1 MTPKKQVS
9 SVIRIS
15 QGERDAS
22 ARATHLEAVT
32 RKFLVTTNE
41 RIQMSTKTNFKRVAL
56 VAVAALG
63 LSLLSSAP
71 SQAAVDQ
78 IILTGVANGTAT
90 PATADTTTSATI
102 QIAGYVNV
110 NLDAIQIEVVPKST
124 LAQSTAISANFDL
137 VDTRGASVYVDSLSV
152 GAANA
157 FAAQQT
163 AARNARS
170 LALIAAGNIRTLAAT
185 NGSDTVGVVAGI
197 KSSQSVIALDTAVAG
212 VTGRVE
218 AGYKLQLDTR
228 PALAQYA
235 AGAYTYTVIV
245 RSVDAGTPNA
255 LKTVYQDL
263 TITVSL
269 TAAAAATAATAA
281 SAATS
286 NIVVS
291 GIGTSLTVA
300 DNAGTSI
307 IDSAISVASTASTTN
322 AGYVRVRLR
331 NASSGNAQES
341 VTATITAGTIGTAT
355 IRGRSV
361 TVPYTAANVT
371 AGFLDLSITPDGTS
385 GTATISISA
394 PSVTFTPKTMSFFAR
409 AAKTLVS
416 TVAHPALGVGANTGA
431 VRTTGLDAGGTAW
444 AGAAYIYA
452 SSAADALIAGSATPV
467 ACSWNAEDSR
477 HDCPVTGNTAGTA
490 KMKVID
496 AATVALATATSNE
509 VSVVVSIATATK
521 FTLTF
526 DKTSYAPNERAR
538 IYVTPVD
545 AAGKTVPAKTFAN
558 LLATGGIVS
567 NAGFSGTV
575 PDITGVSIATSAF
588 DSSATGAKAGALM
601 YTVFMP
607 AAGGTVTLTATG
619 GASLPAAGQ
628 VEIKATA
635 TVADS
640 GAAALAAVTVLQTA
654 VASLKTLI
662 TTLTNLV
669 LKIQKK
675 VKA

>member
-1 MTPKKQVS
+1 MTPNKKVS
-9 SVIRIS
+9 PVIRIS

-41 RIQMSTKTNFKRVAL
+41 RIQMSSKTNFKRVAL

-78 IILTGVANGTAT
+78 ITLTGVANGTAT

-102 QIAGYVNV
+102 QIAGFVNV
-110 NLDAIQIEVVPKST
+110 NLDAIQVEVVPKSA
-124 LAQSTAISANFDL
+124 LAAGLTISANFDL
-137 VDTRGASVYVDSLSV
+137 VDTRAASTYVDSASV
-152 GAANA
+152 GANG
-157 FAAQQT
+157 FASNTT
-163 AARNARS
+163 AARVIRS
-170 LALIAAGNIRTLAAT
+170 QALITAGNIRTLPLT
-185 NGSDTVGVVAGI
+185 SGSDTVGVTNGLKV
-197 KSSQSVIALDTAVAG
+197 SQHVIALDTVAVPG
-212 VTGRVE
+212 SVGRVE
-218 AGYKLQLDTR
+218 AGFKLQLDTR

-235 AGAYTYTVIV
+235 AGAYTYTVII
-245 RSVDAGTPNA
+245 RSLDVGTANA

-281 SAATS
+281 SAAAS
-286 NIVVS
+286 NMVLS
-291 GIGTSLTVA
+291 SPGASLTVA

-307 IDSAISVASTASTTN
+307 VDSAISVAATASTTN

-331 NASSGNAQES
+331 NASAGNAQES
-341 VTATITAGTIGTAT
+341 VTATITAGTIGTAA

-371 AGFLDLSITPDGTS
+371 AGFLDLSITPDGTT
-385 GTATISISA
+385 GTATISIST
-394 PSVTFTPKTMSFFAR
+394 PSVTYTPKTMSFFAT

-416 TVAHPALGVGANTGA
+416 TVAHPILGIGANAGA
-431 VRTTGLDAGGTAW
+431 VRTTGSDAGGTAW
-444 AGAAYIYA
+444 AGQAYIYA

-467 ACSWNAEDSR
+467 ACSWNAADSR

-509 VSVVVSIATATK
+509 ISVVVSVATPTK

-567 NAGFSGTV
+567 NAGFSGPTV
-575 PDITGVSIATSAF
+575 DITGVSIATSAS
-588 DSSATGAKAGALM
+588 SSAVTGAQAGSLM

-628 VEIKATA
+628 VEVKATA

-640 GAAALAAVTVLQTA
+640 GAAALAAVTALATT